1 MDYQELID
9 ELHCFYQI
17 QETSRKKLDDDET
30 EADDALSV
38 VIFVKSAANSEESG
52 TRQRMLQIW
61 RGQIQ
66 VQVEMQVIW
75 IVIGMVE
82 MEIQVLLMLE
92 SFMGTA
98 ITVVQRDTRRLIAGK
113 RMKLS

>member
-38 VIFVKSAANSEESG
+38 VIFCQKCSKFRRIRHKAKDVANSKGSNSSSSG
-52 TRQRMLQIW
+52 NASNLNSNWNGGNGNSSPVNARKNSRGLQ
-61 RGQIQ
+61 
-66 VQVEMQVIW
+66 
-75 IVIGMVE
+75 
-82 MEIQVLLMLE
+82 
-92 SFMGTA
+92 
-98 ITVVQRDTRRLIAGK
+98 
-113 RMKLS
+113 